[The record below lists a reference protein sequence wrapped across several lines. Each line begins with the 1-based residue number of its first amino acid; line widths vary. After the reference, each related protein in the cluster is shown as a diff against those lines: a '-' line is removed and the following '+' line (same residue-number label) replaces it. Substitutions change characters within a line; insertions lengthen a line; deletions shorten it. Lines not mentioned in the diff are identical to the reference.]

1 MMTNEFLAQLF
12 AVLAAFGAALAAAA
26 AAFAAAGVA
35 CWGIAARSGSF
46 PPCRA
51 FLSFSSGC

>member
-1 MMTNEFLAQLF
+1 MNEFLALLF